1 VTEWGEFDSK
11 TNATVL
17 YDDEPT
23 DQVYYQAL
31 AAGEIHLDA
40 NTLAPKTQK
49 IAHSGADREAWM
61 QSEDRE
67 WTGLWKK
74 GAFKDVAYT
83 GQRLHH
89 LLRVYK
95 AKVKPSG
102 MTKSRL
108 CADGRQQD
116 PPTYGDIAPL
126 AMRTTSFR
134 LLLAAAALNKWG
146 VWADDVAQAFLEAE
160 RPVDSQATVGVVSNR
175 I

>member
-1 VTEWGEFDSK
+1 MR
-11 TNATVL
+11 

-49 IAHSGADREAWM
+49 KAHSGADREAWM
-61 QSEDRE
+61 QSEDWE
-67 WTGLWKK
+67 WTGMWKK

-95 AKVKPSG
+95 VKSSG
-102 MTKSRL
+102 HCLRAD
-108 CADGRQQD
+108 CA
-116 PPTYGDIAPL
+116 
-126 AMRTTSFR
+126 RTGSSKIHR
-134 LLLAAAALNKWG
+134 H
-146 VWADDVAQAFLEAE
+146 
-160 RPVDSQATVGVVSNR
+160 TVT
-175 I
+175 